1 MWKREL
7 IKNKLYSAALIS
19 LGALS
24 IPIEYDATAFIFTL
38 IMGLPLFFAKEHWI
52 M

>member
-24 IPIEYDATAFIFTL
+24 ILIEYDAAAFIFTL
-38 IMGLPLFFAKEHWI
+38 IMGLPLFFAKENWI